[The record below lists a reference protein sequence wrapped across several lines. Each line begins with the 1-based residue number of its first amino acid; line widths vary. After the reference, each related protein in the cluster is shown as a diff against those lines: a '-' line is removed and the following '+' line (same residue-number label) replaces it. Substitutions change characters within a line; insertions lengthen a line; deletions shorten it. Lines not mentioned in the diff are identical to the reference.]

1 MPHILTTIE
10 DGVGTITID
19 RAARF
24 NSLDVAT
31 AQDLRRAGLQM
42 ARNERVRCVIL
53 RGSGSAFCSGADLK
67 YIASGG
73 EHDDLAYLTAARDV
87 PDGYGE
93 RFKQILEYLHS
104 TISEIRR
111 APKPFIAAVD
121 GIAAAGGF
129 GLAMSCD
136 LVFASPRAT
145 FEWAYGKTGLTGAES
160 STFLLPRLI
169 GLRRSLELMLLNPR
183 LTAEDAAASGLV
195 TGVFPQEEFDERVLT
210 VAKSIAAGPTKSY
223 GVAKALINQA
233 AGVDRIDFHLDQELQ
248 HLVRSANSDEFKE
261 GLRAFF
267 EKRAPVFLPD
277 EERSDSLCLS
287 PTASDASIRRA

>member
-1 MPHILTTIE
+1 MSHVQLAF
-10 DGVGTITID
+10 DGPVGIITLD
-19 RAARF
+19 RPQRF

-42 ARNERVRCVIL
+42 ARDDQVRAVIL

-67 YIASGG
+67 YIAAGG
-73 EHDDLAYLTAARDV
+73 ETDDLAYLTGAREI
-87 PDGYGE
+87 PAGYGE

-121 GIAAAGGF
+121 GMAAAGGF
-129 GLAMSCD
+129 GLAMACD

-169 GLRRSLELMLLNPR
+169 GLRRSMELMLLNPR
-183 LTAEDAAASGLV
+183 LSADDAVQLGLA
-195 TGVFPQEEFDERVLT
+195 TRVLPQDTFEARVLDIART
-210 VAKSIAAGPTKSY
+210 VADGPARAY

-248 HLVRSANSDEFKE
+248 HLVRSANSAEFKE
-261 GLRAFF
+261 GLQAFF
-267 EKRAPVFLPD
+267 EKR
-277 EERSDSLCLS
+277 
-287 PTASDASIRRA
+287 RADFSHA

>member
-1 MPHILTTIE
+1 MPHIHSDF
-10 DGVGTITID
+10 DGAVGIITID
-19 RAARF
+19 RVARF

-42 ARNERVRCVIL
+42 ARDERVRAVIL
-53 RGSGSAFCSGADLK
+53 RGAGSAFCSGADLK

-73 EHDDLAYLTAARDV
+73 EHDELAYLTAARDV
-87 PDGYGE
+87 PEGYGE

-136 LVFASPRAT
+136 LVFASPRAS
-145 FEWAYGKTGLTGAES
+145 FEWAYGKTGLSGAES
-160 STFLLPRLI
+160 STFLLPRLV
-169 GLRRSLELMLLNPR
+169 GLRRALELMLLNPR
-183 LTAEDAAASGLV
+183 LTAEDAAAAGLV
-195 TGVFPQEEFDERVLT
+195 TGVFTQDDFDERVLA
-210 VAKSIAAGPTKSY
+210 VARTLADGPTRAY

-233 AGVDRIDFHLDQELQ
+233 SGIDRIDFHLDQELQ
-248 HLVRSANSDEFKE
+248 HLVRSANSDEFRE

-267 EKRAPVFLPD
+267 EKRSPDFTLPAPCPITSGAN
-277 EERSDSLCLS
+277 R
-287 PTASDASIRRA
+287 DA